1 MQQSVLDERG
11 ADIRYLSEVSADGLP
26 GESQRSFCQCHLP
39 SRGMKEVGASVLLP
53 PSRAALSL
61 HNKVAVHEEGAAL
74 HTQGVLCQTQDNLK
88 PLNSQRG
95 DRRTQLPFLSAA
107 HSCSSSRTNPLFL
120 RLCLLC
126 SLSLSFLIRLRLCAP
141 SLWHA
146 FLSTVA

>member
-11 ADIRYLSEVSADGLP
+11 ADIRYLSEVRADGLP

-61 HNKVAVHEEGAAL
+61 HNKVATHEEGAAL

-95 DRRTQLPFLSAA
+95 DRRTQLPFLTAA
-107 HSCSSSRTNPLFL
+107 HSCSSATEQTPSF
-120 RLCLLC
+120 
-126 SLSLSFLIRLRLCAP
+126 SVSASSALSHSP
-141 SLWHA
+141 S
-146 FLSTVA
+146 